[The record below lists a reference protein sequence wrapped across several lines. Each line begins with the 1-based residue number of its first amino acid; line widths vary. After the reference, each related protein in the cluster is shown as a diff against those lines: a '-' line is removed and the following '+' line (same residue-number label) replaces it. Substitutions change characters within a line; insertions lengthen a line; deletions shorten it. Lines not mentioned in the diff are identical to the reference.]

1 MKIGEVAQPSPRC
14 QVKSSDGKKGLGK
27 EYLSRFADAA
37 KRDRLPNSG
46 AEAEFREKLHLA
58 AAVLAAPFVR
68 QLDLGAAAKSSFR
81 GKSEK
86 RSVQHRL
93 AGNDSFKRLN
103 SVVELREF
111 PSLIKSQLAM
121 ALF

>member
-1 MKIGEVAQPSPRC
+1 M
-14 QVKSSDGKKGLGK
+14 
-27 EYLSRFADAA
+27 
-37 KRDRLPNSG
+37 
-46 AEAEFREKLHLA
+46 HLA

-103 SVVELREF
+103 SVVEYANPLG
-111 PSLIKSQLAM
+111 PKSKERIFDSADIGGVFNL
-121 ALF
+121 L